1 MSRNRSTV
9 IGCIVAFAASLL
21 LARVHPFGNAGLY
34 AQPRGTPIMQNSDIP
49 PKVRETLMT
58 KCADCHS
65 TQTRAPLYGRL
76 APFSWL
82 MERDIVEAREAMNLS
97 QWNHYSA
104 EERDAFKVKI
114 VLETK
119 SHRMPLPQYRIIHW
133 NANITD
139 ADIDLLNQWARA
151 SAGSAVLQITSA
163 PIEGDAT
170 RGKNVFEHRC
180 TGCHSLDQNRE
191 GPRLR
196 GVFGRISGSVSDFD
210 YSSAI
215 KQAHI
220 TWNEASLER
229 WLADPDILVPG
240 NNMEFQVTK
249 PQERSDLI
257 QYLKESEGK

>member
-1 MSRNRSTV
+1 MNRSHSTV
-9 IGCIVAFAASLL
+9 IGCTVALAASLL
-21 LARVHPFGNAGLY
+21 LARAHPFGDAGLY
-34 AQPRGTPIMQNSDIP
+34 AQPRSTPILQNSGIP
-49 PKVRETLMT
+49 PNIRETLMT

-82 MERDIVEAREAMNLS
+82 MERDIVKARKAMNLS
-97 QWNHYSA
+97 QWNNYST
-104 EERDAFKVKI
+104 EEQDAFKVKI
-114 VLETK
+114 ALETK

-139 ADIDLLNQWARA
+139 ADINVLSQWARQ
-151 SAGSAVLQITSA
+151 SSGSAVSAALQISPTDT
-163 PIEGDAT
+163 EGDST
-170 RGKNVFEHRC
+170 RGKAVFEHRC

-191 GPRLR
+191 GPHLR
-196 GVFGRISGSVSDFD
+196 GVFGRISGTVPGFA
-210 YSSAI
+210 YSPAI

-229 WLADPDILVPG
+229 WLTDPDTLVPG
-240 NNMEFQVTK
+240 NNMEFHVAK

-257 QYLKESEGK
+257 QFLKEN